1 MYRSDPLSFDAQ
13 LSEIQ
18 VVPDSGENADIA
30 DCVVPISKL
39 NFDIKLNDSA
49 SDHFAGRFNIES
61 GTESLVDSYF
71 SLETATLGHCS
82 SELSNITPSS
92 DILFPGLSLP
102 HSRVNKCFSHSS
114 KELDGAR
121 SLPNSRRVSTIVSS
135 RNHTLDDGIQI
146 LTTISPVCSRSSEQ
160 LHFSTTDITIET
172 PRMRRNSSGSET
184 RMRRHSSAPFRSVS
198 FISHVR
204 HRRTSHDVRDEQ
216 CDLLERLRVAA
227 TRRRSV
233 SAPFQAS
240 ARLRP
245 PQEQ

>member
-1 MYRSDPLSFDAQ
+1 MFIHRSDPLSFDAKV
-13 LSEIQ
+13 SEVQ
-18 VVPDSGENADIA
+18 VVPDSGENADVA

-39 NFDIKLNDSA
+39 NFDIKLNDPDLVSA
-49 SDHFAGRFNIES
+49 HFAGGYNIES
-61 GTESLVDSYF
+61 GTELFVDSYF
-71 SLETATLGHCS
+71 SLEAATLGNCFQISPHPRTCCYL
-82 SELSNITPSS
+82 ECL
-92 DILFPGLSLP
+92 ILLSLT
-102 HSRVNKCFSHSS
+102 V
-114 KELDGAR
+114 LYDGTR
-121 SLPNSRRVSTIVSS
+121 SLPTSRRVSTVVSS
-135 RNHTLDDGIQI
+135 RNHTLDDRIQI

-184 RMRRHSSAPFRSVS
+184 RHSSASFRSVS
-198 FISHVR
+198 FISHIR

-216 CDLLERLRVAA
+216 CDLLERLHVAA

-233 SAPFQAS
+233 SAPFQTS